1 MSRAAALKF
10 KGSVWIWRK
19 EAVRLRITITLK
31 RIRITISSKAVSSSE
46 SGIATA
52 RLLRELLHK
61 EFPSLLFISEDNS
74 IKKHG
79 HFCQ

>member
-1 MSRAAALKF
+1 M
-10 KGSVWIWRK
+10 
-19 EAVRLRITITLK
+19 RITITLK

-46 SGIATA
+46 SGIAAA

-74 IKKHG
+74 IKKAAPAAIRSG
-79 HFCQ
+79 KAVKPRN

>member
-1 MSRAAALKF
+1 M
-10 KGSVWIWRK
+10 
-19 EAVRLRITITLK
+19 RITITLK

-46 SGIATA
+46 SDIAAA

-74 IKKHG
+74 IKKAAPAEPKSG
-79 HFCQ
+79 KAVKPKA